1 MSNVVAKSILGLL
14 CLVACLAA
22 ALFLSAGSLAF
33 WQAWAYLAVWTL
45 CTVLITAYLI
55 LYDQRLLASR
65 VQAGPTAEAE
75 KVQKVIQS
83 LAGLFFMS
91 LFIVAGL
98 DFRFHWSSVPPLLSW
113 VSYGFVVL
121 GFVIVFLVFRA
132 NTYTSAVIE
141 VADDQRVIATGPYSV
156 VRHPMYTGAA
166 LLLLFTPPALG
177 SWCAVPLPLPL
188 IGVVIV
194 RLLAEETFLRTS
206 LAGYEE
212 YCQKVSYRLVP
223 FIW

>member
-1 MSNVVAKSILGLL
+1 MSNVIARSILGLL
-14 CLVACLAA
+14 FLVACLAA

-65 VQAGPTAEAE
+65 VQAGPTAETQ
-75 KVQKVIQS
+75 KVQQVIQS

-98 DFRFHWSSVPPLLSW
+98 DFRFHGSTVPPLLSW
-113 VSYGFVVL
+113 VSSGFVVL

-141 VADDQRVIATGPYSV
+141 VANDQRVITTGPYSV

-166 LLLLFTPPALG
+166 VLLLFTPPALG
-177 SWCAVPLPLPL
+177 SWLAVPLPFPL

-194 RLLAEETFLRTS
+194 RLLAEETFLRVS

-212 YCQKVSYRLVP
+212 YCQKVRYRLVP
-223 FIW
+223 FVW